1 VYYVGRLK
9 HNNKQ
14 FDSTTQGSGFKF
26 RLGRSE
32 VIKGW
37 DIGVTGMK
45 VGGKRKIVCPPALAY
60 VKHHTADVK
69 YFFDYMYSSVCMFY
83 FNLFL

>member
-1 VYYVGRLK
+1 LK

-32 VIKGW
+32 VIRGW
-37 DIGVTGMK
+37 DIGVAGMK
-45 VGGKRKIVCPPALAY
+45 VGGKRKIICPPA
-60 VKHHTADVK
+60 
-69 YFFDYMYSSVCMFY
+69 MG
-83 FNLFL
+83 